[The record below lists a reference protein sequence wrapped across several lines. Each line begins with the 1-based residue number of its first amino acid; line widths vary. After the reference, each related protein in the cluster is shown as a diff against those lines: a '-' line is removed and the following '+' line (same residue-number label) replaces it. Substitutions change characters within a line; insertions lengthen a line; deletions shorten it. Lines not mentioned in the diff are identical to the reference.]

1 MSWTWRDPVMGL
13 LIAFAVS
20 ALLTPLVGRLATIV
34 GAVDRPRG
42 RGLAAGG
49 TPLSGGL
56 AILVAVAVAVLLVP
70 LPETWVARTDRLQ
83 AIMLG
88 AVLIAVVGAL
98 DDRFDLP
105 WFVKLGGQIAAAWI
119 PVSQGVVV
127 ENITFPYLGAVRF
140 GEAGSDALTVL
151 GFVALMNVVNFSD
164 GIDGLAAGVS
174 AIAAVAMGVVA
185 WDLSAANYG
194 HASLLAA
201 ACAGGALGFLVHNFH
216 PARIFMGDAGALLLG
231 YLLAVIAVEGSVK
244 TNAVLALVIPF
255 FVLALPM
262 LDTTFVVLK
271 RLKAG
276 VPVYSA
282 DQNHFHHRLTRIGF
296 SPRRTVLY
304 LYAWAGSLAALAI
317 ALRFVPY
324 TDDQNHFDTVWTLVM
339 AVITLAVLSVSVYL
353 VLVLE
358 ILKLRRLDALRLR
371 RVRPGVTEAEID
383 EHLEHALETRE
394 FDAITGEHEAFA
406 TSVTGDHGAVDD
418 PER

>member
-20 ALLTPLVGRLATIV
+20 ALLTPVVGRLATLA
-34 GAVDRPRG
+34 GAIDRPRG

-49 TPLSGGL
+49 TPLAGGL
-56 AILVAVAVAVLLVP
+56 AILAGIAVALLLVP
-70 LPETWVARTDRLQ
+70 LPDTWVARTDRLH
-83 AIMLG
+83 AILLG
-88 AVLIAVVGAL
+88 GVLIAAVGAV

-105 WFVKLGGQIAAAWI
+105 WFVKLAGQVAAAWI
-119 PVSQGVVV
+119 PISQGVVV
-127 ENITFPYLGAVRF
+127 ENITIPFLGAVRF
-140 GEAGSDALTVL
+140 GEVGSDGLTLL

-185 WDLSAANYG
+185 WDLSAANFG
-194 HASLLAA
+194 HASLLAGA
-201 ACAGGALGFLVHNFH
+201 AAGAALGFLVHNFH

-231 YLLAVIAVEGSVK
+231 YLLAAIAVEGSVK

-304 LYAWAGSLAALAI
+304 LYAWAGSLAGLAI

-324 TDDQNHFDTVWTLVM
+324 TDDRNHFDPFWTAVM
-339 AVITLAVLSVSVYL
+339 GVITLAVLSVSVYL

-358 ILKLRRLDALRLR
+358 ILKLRRLDALRMR
-371 RVRPGVTEAEID
+371 RSRPNVTEAEID
-383 EHLEHALETRE
+383 EHLEHALETGE
-394 FDAITGEHEAFA
+394 FAAITGEHQAYAGSA
-406 TSVTGDHGAVDD
+406 TGEHGTVPG